1 MGLNPNGSRTSRP
14 LPHGPHRL
22 SAEQVA
28 CHQRERL
35 IDAMVQLAGTHGF
48 LATPVTDLIEHARV
62 SRKTFYAH
70 FANRE
75 DLLLAAFQACSSAI
89 LEEVRLAT
97 ETPDASTS
105 QLERLITQLCRCGD
119 ECPGA
124 IAICSVEITAMPTD
138 GLRLREE
145 LMMRYASLI
154 QASLT
159 ADGEVPPSNAFA
171 CAVATALHRTL
182 EANLKAEEPTDLS
195 AFAAELTRWVSSYN
209 PFPSSLES
217 DLDRP
222 IKPWPGLG
230 PTGLVGGR
238 APGTLTLEPEGYLRR
253 RGQSPTGFEAHTN
266 RERILDALAQ
276 LNAEQGYVALTAEGI
291 AARAELP
298 LGAFRAQFKGKDDA
312 FAAAVELG
320 HMKGQA
326 ILERARRGAPS
337 WAAGARNASYALLEF
352 LASEPQFT
360 KLALLDALVASSSI
374 ASRANEHLASYARV
388 IFDGAT
394 QRRGAVTQVV
404 PRACLHALFETAYP
418 DASQG
423 RLPGSLL
430 TRSTYL
436 VLAPFVGVK
445 EAAAMSKSGNQS

>member
-1 MGLNPNGSRTSRP
+1 MGLNPNGSRTGRP

-28 CHQRERL
+28 SHQRERL
-35 IDAMVQLAGTHGF
+35 IDAMVQIAGTHGF

-75 DLLLAAFQACSSAI
+75 ELLLAAFGDCSSEI
-89 LEEVRLAT
+89 LEKVRLAT

-105 QLERLITQLCRCGD
+105 RLERLITQLCRCGN
-119 ECPGA
+119 ERPGA
-124 IAICSVEITAMPTD
+124 IAICTVEITAMSD
-138 GLRLREE
+138 GLRLREK

-154 QASLT
+154 QASLST
-159 ADGEVPPSNAFA
+159 DGEAPPSDVFV
-171 CAVATALHRTL
+171 CAVAAALHRTI
-182 EANLKAEEPTDLS
+182 ETNLKAEEPTDLS
-195 AFAAELTRWVSSYN
+195 VFAAELTRWVSSYS

-217 DLDRP
+217 GLDPP

-230 PTGLVGGR
+230 PTGLAGGR
-238 APGTLTLEPEGYLRR
+238 APCTLTLEPEGYLRR

-298 LGAFRAQFKGKDDA
+298 IGAFRAQFKGKDDA
-312 FAAAVELG
+312 FAAAVDLG

-360 KLALLDALVASSSI
+360 KLALLDASVASSSI
-374 ASRANEHLASYARV
+374 ALRANEHMASYARV

-394 QRRGAVTQVV
+394 QRRGAVTQIIR
-404 PRACLHALFETAYP
+404 RACLHALFETAYP

-423 RLPGSLL
+423 RLPCYLPV
-430 TRSTYL
+430 RSTYL
-436 VLAPFVGVK
+436 VLAPFIGVK
-445 EAAAMSKSGNQS
+445 DAAAMSKNGNQG